1 MMQRVERSYAPL
13 IGKLS
18 DASPNGSHGAAGGA
32 SLDRWKICESI
43 AVTEVNIGKWYDPIS
58 ERWIV
63 PREAR
68 AIAGYGQSGAEKVPE
83 SHERR
88 EAQRIWELLVDC
100 CAGE

>member
-1 MMQRVERSYAPL
+1 MPWMERSYAAL

-18 DASPNGSHGAAGGA
+18 DAPPDGSHRAAGGA
-32 SLDRWKICESI
+32 TLDRRKICESI
-43 AVTEVNIGKWYDPIS
+43 AVTGMNIGKWYDPIS

-68 AIAGYGQSGAEKVPE
+68 AIAGYGRSSAEKAPE
-83 SHERR
+83 GHAKGES
-88 EAQRIWELLVDC
+88 QRIWQLLVDS